1 MFLDIE
7 KKKKSSIA
15 AIDDDG
21 IEISFEEL
29 CEFSNEFFSFV
40 NKRALIFILSEN
52 CIGSLAG
59 YVACMSNKLVP
70 LILSSNIDR
79 ELLNNLIK
87 IYSPEYL
94 WIPERINLKFNDFK
108 VIFKNNKYLLLETN
122 LKPFKLYKS
131 LSLLLSTSGSTGS
144 PKLVR
149 HSYTNVIES
158 ARNVAKMFEL
168 TTNDKAIAILPM
180 QYTMG
185 LSVINSHLFAGAK
198 LLITKKNL
206 NDKSFWKFVK
216 DQKATSFT
224 GVPYSYEFL
233 SKIRFTKMD
242 LPELQLITQGGGK
255 LTNDL
260 FKEYAEYAKN
270 TNKKFIATYGQT
282 EGTARMTY
290 LKPDMAFNKIGS
302 IGKAIPNGRI
312 EIIDDSGKLI
322 VGNNAIGELVYYG
335 PNVTL
340 GYALNGN
347 DLSKG
352 DENYG
357 VLKTG
362 DIVKRDEDGYY
373 YVIGRVS
380 RFLKIFGLRISLDEV
395 EQMIKLKYHIDCLC
409 KGDDQKMIVFIT
421 RENLREEV
429 SNYIIEKTGLFH
441 NSFQILYKEK
451 IPRNEAGKIIY
462 I

>member
-362 DIVKRDEDGYY
+362 DIVKGDEDGYY

-380 RFLKIFGLRISLDEV
+380 RFLKFLD
-395 EQMIKLKYHIDCLC
+395 
-409 KGDDQKMIVFIT
+409 
-421 RENLREEV
+421 
-429 SNYIIEKTGLFH
+429 
-441 NSFQILYKEK
+441 
-451 IPRNEAGKIIY
+451 
-462 I
+462 

>member
-302 IGKAIPNGRI
+302 I
-312 EIIDDSGKLI
+312 SW
-322 VGNNAIGELVYYG
+322 
-335 PNVTL
+335 
-340 GYALNGN
+340 
-347 DLSKG
+347 
-352 DENYG
+352 
-357 VLKTG
+357 
-362 DIVKRDEDGYY
+362 
-373 YVIGRVS
+373 
-380 RFLKIFGLRISLDEV
+380 
-395 EQMIKLKYHIDCLC
+395 
-409 KGDDQKMIVFIT
+409 
-421 RENLREEV
+421 
-429 SNYIIEKTGLFH
+429 
-441 NSFQILYKEK
+441 
-451 IPRNEAGKIIY
+451 
-462 I
+462 